1 MVERSLSMR
10 EVAGSM
16 PASSTPFCAPS
27 GLWFVHVLLHSKAR
41 STVSK
46 DRLHIVFSYSQ
57 VSLFLF
63 PAPCFVFPASG
74 RRAVNRLQRRRLLSC
89 TRRWPAEA
97 PKRPPHRY
105 LPTCTEPCVATNGSA
120 LYWAG
125 SQLQLRPIGKRLLVS
140 WQSGVPAPRLSGFVW
155 VPGGGPGC
163 RGPRCRLAS
172 GRGSGSSGPER
183 GEGLCVDCG
192 RAARPRPLLSAR
204 SAGARVECHP
214 APRPAAAGRPR
225 LWLTTSA
232 PVASPLT
239 PRTSL
244 PILQF
249 LCLDPS
255 HASKPHPALDKPGRA
270 RVPGNRGAACC
281 FQAGLYWPSLPRGA

>member
-1 MVERSLSMR
+1 MN
-10 EVAGSM
+10 
-16 PASSTPFCAPS
+16 
-27 GLWFVHVLLHSKAR
+27 
-41 STVSK
+41 
-46 DRLHIVFSYSQ
+46 FSYSQ

-74 RRAVNRLQRRRLLSC
+74 RRAVNCLQRRRLLSL

-105 LPTCTEPCVATNGSA
+105 LPTCTEHCVATNGSA

-172 GRGSGSSGPER
+172 GRGSGSSSPER

-192 RAARPRPLLSAR
+192 PAGRPRPLLSAAPR
-204 SAGARVECHP
+204 EPPSNATP
-214 APRPAAAGRPR
+214 PPRPAAAGRPR

-232 PVASPLT
+232 PEASPLT

-244 PILQF
+244 PVLQYI
-249 LCLDPS
+249 CLDPS
-255 HASKPHPALDKPGRA
+255 HASKPHPAPDPPGSA
-270 RVPGNRGAACC
+270 RVLGNRGGAWC

>member
-1 MVERSLSMR
+1 MLNSR
-10 EVAGSM
+10 
-16 PASSTPFCAPS
+16 
-27 GLWFVHVLLHSKAR
+27 AR
-41 STVSK
+41 NTVSK
-46 DRLHIVFSYSQ
+46 DRLHTVSSYSQ

-89 TRRWPAEA
+89 SQRWPAEA
-97 PKRPPHRY
+97 PKRPPYRY
-105 LPTCTEPCVATNGSA
+105 LPTCMEPCVATNGST

-125 SQLQLRPIGKRLLVS
+125 GQLQLRPIGKRLLVS

-192 RAARPRPLLSAR
+192 PAARPCPLLSAR
-204 SAGARVECHP
+204 SAGAPVECRP

-225 LWLTTSA
+225 LRLTTSA
-232 PVASPLT
+232 PGASPST

-244 PILQF
+244 PALQ
-249 LCLDPS
+249 CIRLDPS
-255 HASKPHPALDKPGRA
+255 HASTPDPALGKPGSA
-270 RVPGNRGAACC
+270 RVLANRGAACC
-281 FQAGLYWPSLPRGA
+281 FQAGLCWPGLPRGT